1 MKKEKI
7 TASTI
12 IRSLCLVLALVNLT
26 LETMGKKVIPIT
38 DDQISE
44 LVTLVITIATSLV
57 GFWKNNS
64 FTQEAIIAD
73 GIMHELKAIAK
84 KDYDDVAPKEEVPE
98 TQDGD

>member
-7 TASTI
+7 TAGTI

-44 LVTLVITIATSLV
+44 LVTLVITMATSLV

-84 KDYDDVAPKEEVPE
+84 KDYEDVTPKEVPE

>member
-1 MKKEKI
+1 MNKEKI
-7 TASTI
+7 TPGTI
-12 IRSLCLVLALVNLT
+12 IRALCLILALVNLT
-26 LETMGKKVIPIT
+26 LETMGKRIIPIT

-73 GIMHELKAIAK
+73 GIMHDLKSFK
-84 KDYDDVAPKEEVPE
+84 GKTVDPEEDSE
-98 TQDGD
+98 TTTQDGD

>member
-7 TASTI
+7 TAGTI
-12 IRSLCLVLALVNLT
+12 IRALCLILALTNLT
-26 LETMGKKVIPIT
+26 LETMGKKIIPVT

-84 KDYDDVAPKEEVPE
+84 KDYEDVAPKEVPE

>member
-7 TASTI
+7 TAGTI
-12 IRSLCLVLALVNLT
+12 IRALCLILALTNLT
-26 LETMGKKVIPIT
+26 LETMGKKIIPVT

-84 KDYDDVAPKEEVPE
+84 KDYEDVAPKEEVPE

>member
-7 TASTI
+7 TAGTI
-12 IRSLCLVLALVNLT
+12 IRALCLILALTNLT

-44 LVTLVITIATSLV
+44 TVTLVITIATSLIA
-57 GFWKNNS
+57 FWKNNS

-84 KDYDDVAPKEEVPE
+84 KNYEDVAPKEEVPE

>member
-7 TASTI
+7 TAGTI
-12 IRSLCLVLALVNLT
+12 IRALCLVLALTNLT
-26 LETMGKKVIPIT
+26 LETMGKKIIPVT

-57 GFWKNNS
+57 GFWTNNS

-73 GIMHELKAIAK
+73 GIMHELKAISK
-84 KDYDDVAPKEEVPE
+84 KDCEDAAPKEEVPE

>member
-7 TASTI
+7 TAGTI

-26 LETMGKKVIPIT
+26 LETMGKKIIPIT

-84 KDYDDVAPKEEVPE
+84 KDYEDAAPKEVPE

>member
-7 TASTI
+7 TAGTI

-84 KDYDDVAPKEEVPE
+84 KDCEDAAPKEVPE

>member
-1 MKKEKI
+1 MNKEKI
-7 TASTI
+7 TAGTI
-12 IRSLCLVLALVNLT
+12 IRALCLILALTNLT
-26 LETMGKKVIPIT
+26 LETMGKKIIPVT

-84 KDYDDVAPKEEVPE
+84 KDYEDVAPKEEVPE